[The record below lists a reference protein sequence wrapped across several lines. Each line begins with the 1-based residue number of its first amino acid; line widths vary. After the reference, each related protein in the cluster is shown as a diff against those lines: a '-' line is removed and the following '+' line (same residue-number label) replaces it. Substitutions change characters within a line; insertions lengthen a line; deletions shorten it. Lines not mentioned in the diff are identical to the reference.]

1 MENDISRQ
9 VLGTVNALLVSADME
24 TSAAVEKKFKP
35 LFAFLKIVSSAEE
48 GLAFLETSPC
58 ELVITDYYLPVI
70 DGMEFAGIIKKNHPN
85 MPIIMISDYLDMQF
99 LITSMNIG
107 ITQFVAK
114 PIQFRFLRNAI
125 NIAVERVVIDNL
137 QRKAKAQ
144 ELELLQYREANRSM
158 QQELAFRK
166 ELRIIRNDL
175 FMSYYDPYKGK
186 SDLGGWNLNV
196 FYGSKDFLCGDSYAC
211 RKLSDGSVVVFI
223 TDAMG
228 KGISASITSIL
239 AVSVVNYSI
248 NEISSEGSFDLHAL
262 IKKYT
267 AFVQDNLLEEE
278 VMCSLFLHLD
288 FNADKM
294 RYASFTMPRLAVG
307 YADGRVEKFICNNLP
322 IMNFNAEINIS
333 EVDIKTATRIIAFS
347 DGLVEANTV
356 EKRVYSPYLRGDFIP
371 APFLS
376 VLENNIKKRVTE
388 YDDDTTIV
396 FMNRPFA
403 YPVYKN
409 STTVCSCYEDVRQT
423 HLFLFGEM
431 AKNSIEPSDYHEFFT
446 AFAEAVMNAY
456 EHGNLNISKNEKH
469 VMIEDGSYESE
480 LLNLEKNC
488 DKKITLSF
496 AVYSQPTFRYM
507 IAGVRDEGDGYP
519 IDAFKRSA
527 DGVLQFCGRGVKMI
541 SFYTDSVFLSED
553 RKEIFLAKNLRI

>member
-1 MENDISRQ
+1 MENDISQQ
-9 VLGTVNALLVSADME
+9 VLRTLNVLFVSADKE
-24 TSAAVEKKFKP
+24 TSVAVEKKFKP
-35 LFAFLKIVSSAEE
+35 LFACMESVSSAEE
-48 GLAFLETSPC
+48 GLSFLETSPC
-58 ELVITDYYLPVI
+58 ELVITDYYLPVM
-70 DGMEFAGIIKKNHPN
+70 DGMEFAGQIKKNHPN

-114 PIQFRFLRNAI
+114 PIQFRFLRNAV

-144 ELELLQYREANRSM
+144 ELELLQYREASRSM

-166 ELRIIRNDL
+166 ELMIIRNDL
-175 FMSYYDPYKGK
+175 FMSYYDPYGRK

-196 FYGSKDFLCGDSYAC
+196 FYGSKDSLCGDSYAC

-223 TDAMG
+223 ADAMG

-248 NEISSEGSFDLHAL
+248 NAILSEGSFDLHAL
-262 IKKYT
+262 LKKYT
-267 AFVQDNLLEEE
+267 TFVKDNLLEEE

-288 FNADKM
+288 FKADKM

-322 IMNFNAEINIS
+322 IMNFMTEINIS

-347 DGLVEANTV
+347 DGLVEAGTIDN
-356 EKRVYSPYLRGDFIP
+356 KIYSPYLRDDFIP

-376 VLENNIKKRVTE
+376 VLENNIKKHVTE
-388 YDDDTTIV
+388 YDDDTTII

-403 YPVYKN
+403 CPVYKN
-409 STTVCSCYEDVRQT
+409 STTVCSSYEDVRRT
-423 HLFLFGEM
+423 PLFLSEEM
-431 AKNSIEPSDYHEFFT
+431 TKNSIKPTDYEEFFA

-456 EHGNLNISKNEKH
+456 EHGNLNISKKEKH
-469 VMIEDGSYESE
+469 AMLEDGSYESE
-480 LLNLEKNC
+480 LLKLEKHCN
-488 DKKITLSF
+488 KKITLSF
-496 AVYSQPTFRYM
+496 AVYSQPTFKYM
-507 IAGVRDEGDGYP
+507 VAGVRDEGNGYT
-519 IDAFKRSA
+519 IDAFKRSP
-527 DGVLQFCGRGVKMI
+527 DGALQFCGRGVKMI
-541 SFYTDSVFLSED
+541 SYYADSVFLSED
-553 RKEIFLAKNLRI
+553 RKEIFLAKNL